1 MQETLQFFLEGDD
14 ILDGHRIWAMM
25 ISGVVVFGSMCEV
38 ILPDGEFQKYIRLAI
53 GIMLIFALV
62 SPFAKV
68 LKADVWKIE
77 DEISSK
83 KAYIEREKMEEEQK
97 ADVMRIYKSNL
108 SSEIKNKIIGEF
120 GEICKEVNCYVE
132 EEKEGDF
139 GEIIKIEI
147 LIDDTDEVNVPERI
161 KKMLKESFDIKP
173 ECVDIQR
180 SKGDNG

>member
-1 MQETLQFFLEGDD
+1 
-14 ILDGHRIWAMM
+14 
-25 ISGVVVFGSMCEV
+25 
-38 ILPDGEFQKYIRLAI
+38 
-53 GIMLIFALV
+53 
-62 SPFAKV
+62 
-68 LKADVWKIE
+68 
-77 DEISSK
+77 
-83 KAYIEREKMEEEQK
+83 
-97 ADVMRIYKSNL
+97 
-108 SSEIKNKIIGEF
+108 GEF